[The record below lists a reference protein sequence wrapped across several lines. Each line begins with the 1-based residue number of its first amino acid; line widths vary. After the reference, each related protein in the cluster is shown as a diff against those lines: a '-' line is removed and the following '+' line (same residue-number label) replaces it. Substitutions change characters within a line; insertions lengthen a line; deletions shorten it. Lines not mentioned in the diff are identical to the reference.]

1 MAAYVQDRNE
11 ISRGTIDLVTE
22 PTPGVFVSQNGGTV
36 QHKITRQVMPGG
48 RAGLGVD
55 VTPAFAKGFSLGVDA
70 FYLISPRFMEGSWA
84 RNDLNNT
91 LVTSGNYELGWN
103 NMILACRFSYRW

>member
-1 MAAYVQDRNE
+1 
-11 ISRGTIDLVTE
+11 L
-22 PTPGVFVSQNGGTV
+22 
-36 QHKITRQVMPGG
+36 
-48 RAGLGVD
+48 GL
-55 VTPAFAKGFSLGVDA
+55 DA